1 MVYSKTYM
9 SGFLNTVLKPFF
21 LARDSK
27 GDNIKIK
34 RKISPC
40 FSFSTRLSSFH
51 CRPLSIFALFHGLK
65 AASRSGEIKVKY
77 G

>member
-1 MVYSKTYM
+1 M

-27 GDNIKIK
+27 GDDIKIK
-34 RKISPC
+34 TGKGSPF

-51 CRPLSIFALFHGLK
+51 CRPLSIFALLHGLK
-65 AASRSGEIKVKY
+65 VELTRGGEIKVKY